1 LHACSVS
8 LGTATGARQR
18 QMKSFLFFGAIPRM
32 RLENLLEQ
40 KKTTIL
46 KKWFD
51 RIVQTYPADTSKF
64 LKSQKDP
71 FANPVGGT
79 FKRGLEAVFDI
90 LVNGW
95 DQEAVSSFLDPLIRI
110 RAIQDFSP
118 SQAVGFI
125 FMLKTIVRDVLH
137 KSKRNSYELQELLEF
152 ELKVDELGLAAFNIY
167 VNCRE
172 KIYELQ
178 ASEMRKTTFSAFE
191 RAGLVV
197 DVPDS

>member
-1 LHACSVS
+1 
-8 LGTATGARQR
+8 
-18 QMKSFLFFGAIPRM
+18 M

-40 KKTTIL
+40 KKNTIL

-51 RIVQTYPADTSKF
+51 RIVQTYPADTSNF

-95 DQEAVSSFLDPLIRI
+95 DQDAVNSFLDPLIRI
-110 RAIQDFSP
+110 RAIQGFSP

-125 FMLKTIVRDVLH
+125 FLLKTIVRDIVGKTH
-137 KSKRNSYELQELLEF
+137 KTGF
-152 ELKVDELGLAAFNIY
+152 ELKELLDFESKIDELGLSAFNIY

-178 ASEMRKTTFSAFE
+178 ASEMRNTTFSAFE
-191 RAGLVV
+191 RAGLVA
-197 DVPDS
+197 DIPES

>member
-1 LHACSVS
+1 MTVFPVS
-8 LGTATGARQR
+8 
-18 QMKSFLFFGAIPRM
+18 
-32 RLENLLEQ
+32 
-40 KKTTIL
+40 
-46 KKWFD
+46 
-51 RIVQTYPADTSKF
+51 
-64 LKSQKDP
+64 KSQKDP

-125 FMLKTIVRDVLH
+125 FMLKTIVRDVLK
-137 KSKRNSYELQELLEF
+137 KSKQNGYELQELLEF
-152 ELKVDELGLAAFNIY
+152 ESKIDELGLAAFNIY
-167 VNCRE
+167 VDCRE

-191 RAGLVV
+191 RAGLVS
-197 DVPDS
+197 DIPDS